1 MLNFRQVSVDHVHY
15 NWFGRKQLSPILSD
29 INLTLKR
36 GEITALVGGS
46 GEGKSLLLQSALALL
61 PENLRLR
68 GEISLEGQP
77 LDSKQ
82 CQKLRG
88 NTLCYVPQGVSSLN
102 PLLKVGTQLKRSLQL
117 SASHTCALALE
128 QQIKHFHLQSDVL
141 LKYPRQLSGGMA
153 KRVLACNAALGG
165 ADYILADEI
174 TAWLDEPLAFQLLQQ
189 LRDLSAQGAG
199 VLWVTHDLS
208 LAARFADRIV
218 ALSDGRISDDI
229 LINELKSGGGSAALR
244 RHWMA
249 LPEYYCLFP
258 DNNLPG
264 QARSV

>member
-1 MLNFRQVSVDHVHY
+1 MLNFRHVSVENVHY
-15 NWFGRKQLSPILSD
+15 NWFGRKRLSPILSD
-29 INLTLKR
+29 INLTLQR

-61 PENLRLR
+61 PENLRMR
-68 GEISLEGQP
+68 GEIRLEGKS
-77 LDSKQ
+77 LNTRQ

-102 PLLKVGTQLKRSLQL
+102 PLLRVGTQLKRSLHL
-117 SASHTCALALE
+117 SGRHTCALALE
-128 QQIKHFHLQSDVL
+128 QQIKHFHLQTDIL

-165 ADYILADEI
+165 AHYILADEI

-189 LRDLSAQGAG
+189 LRELSAQGAG

-218 ALSDGRISDDI
+218 ALNEGRISDDI
-229 LINELKSGGGSAALR
+229 SINELKSGSGSAALR
-244 RHWMA
+244 RHWLA
-249 LPEYYCLFP
+249 LPEYYSLFP
-258 DNNLPG
+258 DNSSSV
-264 QARSV
+264 QARRA